1 MHNPLALI
9 ALIAYSVAALRILV
23 YRRDG
28 ARHRHHVS
36 WFAWLLLVAL
46 GGSAIE
52 LVIHAKTVGLF
63 EAVRAALFSVLV
75 VSARGNVARLLRP
88 VAEQWR

>member
-9 ALIAYSVAALRILV
+9 ALIAYSVAALRILA

-36 WFAWLLLVAL
+36 WFAWLLLVSL

-52 LVIHAKTVGLF
+52 LVIHAKAVGLF
-63 EAVRAALFSVLV
+63 EAIRAALFCVLV
-75 VSARGNVARLLRP
+75 FSARGNVARLLRP
-88 VAEQWR
+88 TEEQ

>member
-9 ALIAYSVAALRILV
+9 ALIAYSVAALCILF

-28 ARHRHHVS
+28 ARHRNHVS
-36 WFAWLLLVAL
+36 WFAWLMLVAL

-52 LVIHAKTVGLF
+52 LALHPKSVGYF
-63 EAVRAALFSVLV
+63 EAARAVLFTVLIFG
-75 VSARGNVARLLRP
+75 ARGNVARLLRS
-88 VAEQWR
+88 E

>member
-9 ALIAYSVAALRILV
+9 ALIAYCLAALRILA

-28 ARHRHHVS
+28 ARHRQHVS
-36 WFAWLLLVAL
+36 WVAWLLLVVL

-52 LVIHAKTVGLF
+52 LAVHANTVGYF
-63 EAVRAALFSVLV
+63 EAARAVLFAVFIFGS
-75 VSARGNVARLLRP
+75 RGNVARLLRS
-88 VAEQWR
+88 A

>member
-1 MHNPLALI
+1 MMHNPLALI
-9 ALIAYSVAALRILV
+9 ALIAYSVAALRILA

-52 LVIHAKTVGLF
+52 LVIHAKTVGVF
-63 EAVRAALFSVLV
+63 EAARAALFSVLV
-75 VSARGNVARLLRP
+75 FGARGNVARLLRP
-88 VAEQWR
+88 SVE

>member
-9 ALIAYSVAALRILV
+9 ALIAYSLAALRILA

-28 ARHRHHVS
+28 ARHRQHVS
-36 WFAWLLLVAL
+36 WFAWLLLVTL

-52 LVIHAKTVGLF
+52 LAVHANTIGYF
-63 EAVRAALFSVLV
+63 EAARAVLFTVFIFG
-75 VSARGNVARLLRP
+75 ARGNVARLLRS
-88 VAEQWR
+88 A

>member
-1 MHNPLALI
+1 MHHPLALI
-9 ALIAYSVAALRILV
+9 ALIAYTVAALRILA

-28 ARHRHHVS
+28 ARYRHHVS

-52 LVIHAKTVGLF
+52 LAMHAKAVGTF
-63 EAVRAALFSVLV
+63 EAVRAILFTILV
-75 VSARGNVARLLRP
+75 FGARGNVARLLRS
-88 VAEQWR
+88 E

>member
-9 ALIAYSVAALRILV
+9 ALIAYTVAALRILF
-23 YRRDG
+23 YRRGD

-52 LVIHAKTVGLF
+52 LAVNAKAVGYF
-63 EAVRAALFSVLV
+63 EAARALLFTVLV
-75 VSARGNVARLLRP
+75 FGARGNVARLLRS
-88 VAEQWR
+88 A

>member
-9 ALIAYSVAALRILV
+9 ALIAYTVAALCILV

-28 ARHRHHVS
+28 SRHRTHIS
-36 WFAWLLLVAL
+36 WFAWLLLVVL

-52 LVIHAKTVGLF
+52 LALHAKAVGYF
-63 EAVRAALFSVLV
+63 EAARAVLFAVLIFG
-75 VSARGNVARLLRP
+75 ARGNVARLLRST
-88 VAEQWR
+88 

>member
-9 ALIAYSVAALRILV
+9 ALVAYTLAALRILA
-23 YRRDG
+23 YRREG

-52 LVIHAKTVGLF
+52 LAIHAQAVGLF
-63 EAVRAALFSVLV
+63 EAARALLFTILIFG
-75 VSARGNVARLLRP
+75 ARGNVARLLRS
-88 VAEQWR
+88 E

>member
-1 MHNPLALI
+1 MTNPLALI
-9 ALIAYSVAALRILV
+9 ALIAYSVAALRILA

-36 WFAWLLLVAL
+36 WFAWLMLVAL

-52 LVIHAKTVGLF
+52 LAVHANAVGMF
-63 EAVRAALFSVLV
+63 EAVRAVLFTVLIFG
-75 VSARGNVARLLRP
+75 ARGNVARLLRS
-88 VAEQWR
+88 E

>member
-9 ALIAYSVAALRILV
+9 ALIAYSVAALRILA

-52 LVIHAKTVGLF
+52 LIVNAKAVGLF
-63 EAVRAALFSVLV
+63 EAVRAVLFTVLIFG
-75 VSARGNVARLLRP
+75 ARGNVARLLRS
-88 VAEQWR
+88 A

>member
-9 ALIAYSVAALRILV
+9 ALIAYSLAALRILA

-28 ARHRHHVS
+28 ARHRQHVS
-36 WFAWLLLVAL
+36 WVAWLLLVVL

-52 LVIHAKTVGLF
+52 LAVHAGTVGYF
-63 EAVRAALFSVLV
+63 EAARAVLFTVFIFG
-75 VSARGNVARLLRP
+75 ARGNVARLLRST
-88 VAEQWR
+88 

>member
-1 MHNPLALI
+1 MMHNPLALI
-9 ALIAYSVAALRILV
+9 ALIAYSVAALRILA

-52 LVIHAKTVGLF
+52 LVIHAKTVGAF
-63 EAVRAALFSVLV
+63 EAARAALFSVLV
-75 VSARGNVARLLRP
+75 FGARGNVARLLRP
-88 VAEQWR
+88 SVE

>member
-1 MHNPLALI
+1 MTNPLALI
-9 ALIAYSVAALRILV
+9 ALIAYSLAALRILA

-36 WFAWLLLVAL
+36 WFAWLMLVAL

-52 LVIHAKTVGLF
+52 LAVHAKAVGYF
-63 EAVRAALFSVLV
+63 EAARAALFTVLIFG
-75 VSARGNVARLLRP
+75 ARGNVARLLRS
-88 VAEQWR
+88 E

>member
-9 ALIAYSVAALRILV
+9 ALAAYIVAALCILA

-36 WFAWLLLVAL
+36 WLAWLLLVAL

-52 LVIHAKTVGLF
+52 LVINAKSVGLF
-63 EAVRAALFSVLV
+63 EAARATLFSLFVF
-75 VSARGNVARLLRP
+75 SARGNVARLLRP
-88 VAEQWR
+88 SAE

>member
-9 ALIAYSVAALRILV
+9 AFVAYSVAALRILA

-28 ARHRHHVS
+28 ARHRRHVS
-36 WFAWLLLVAL
+36 LFAWLLLVAL

-52 LVIHAKTVGLF
+52 LVMHAKTVGLF
-63 EAVRAALFSVLV
+63 EAVRAVLFSVLV
-75 VSARGNVARLLRP
+75 FVSRGNVARMLRP
-88 VAEQWR
+88 HAE

>member
-9 ALIAYSVAALRILV
+9 ALIAYSVAALRILF

-52 LVIHAKTVGLF
+52 LAVHSKTVGLF
-63 EAVRAALFSVLV
+63 EAARAVLFTVLIFG
-75 VSARGNVARLLRP
+75 ARGNVARLLRS
-88 VAEQWR
+88 E

>member
-9 ALIAYSVAALRILV
+9 ALIAYSVAALRILA

-28 ARHRHHVS
+28 ARHRRHVS

-52 LVIHAKTVGLF
+52 LALHANAVGYF
-63 EAVRAALFSVLV
+63 EATRAVLFAVFIFG
-75 VSARGNVARLLRP
+75 ARGNVARLLRS
-88 VAEQWR
+88 A

>member
-1 MHNPLALI
+1 MHIPLALI
-9 ALIAYSVAALRILV
+9 ALIAYSVAALRILAW
-23 YRRDG
+23 RRDG

-52 LVIHAKTVGLF
+52 LVIHAKAVGLF
-63 EAVRAALFSVLV
+63 EAIRAALFSVLV
-75 VSARGNVARLLRP
+75 FSARGNVARLLRP
-88 VAEQWR
+88 APEQ

>member
-9 ALIAYSVAALRILV
+9 ALVAYTVAALRILA

-28 ARHRHHVS
+28 SRHRHHVS

-52 LVIHAKTVGLF
+52 LAIHAKAVGIF
-63 EAVRAALFSVLV
+63 EAARALLFTVLV
-75 VSARGNVARLLRP
+75 FGARGNVARLLRS
-88 VAEQWR
+88 E

>member
-9 ALIAYSVAALRILV
+9 ALIAYCLAAFRILA

-46 GGSAIE
+46 GGSALEI
-52 LVIHAKTVGLF
+52 VVNAKSVGMF
-63 EAVRAALFSVLV
+63 DAARAALFSVLV
-75 VSARGNVARLLRP
+75 FGSRGNVARLLRP
-88 VAEQWR
+88 HVE

>member
-9 ALIAYSVAALRILV
+9 SLAAYTVAAHLILA

-28 ARHRHHVS
+28 SRHRHHVS

-52 LVIHAKTVGLF
+52 LAIHAKAVGIF
-63 EAVRAALFSVLV
+63 EAARALLFTVLV
-75 VSARGNVARLLRP
+75 FGARGNVARLLRS
-88 VAEQWR
+88 E

>member
-9 ALIAYSVAALRILV
+9 ALIAYSVAALRILS

-28 ARHRHHVS
+28 ARHRNHVS
-36 WFAWLLLVAL
+36 WFAWLMLVAL

-52 LVIHAKTVGLF
+52 LALHAKSVGYF
-63 EAVRAALFSVLV
+63 EAARAVLFTVLIFG
-75 VSARGNVARLLRP
+75 ARGNVARLLRS
-88 VAEQWR
+88 E